1 MLICMRTT
9 LQLDD
14 DLMAEAKSFAAQHHR
29 TLTSV
34 VEESLRQ
41 LLAEARKPRE
51 RRPVTLPVSKRTGG
65 FRPGVD
71 IENSAALQD
80 ILDEDELKLHLYVS
94 R

>member
-1 MLICMRTT
+1 MRTT

-14 DLMAEAKSFAAQHHR
+14 DLMAEAKSYAARHHR

-65 FRPGVD
+65 FQPGVD
-71 IENSAALQD
+71 IANSAALQD

>member
-14 DLMAEAKSFAAQHHR
+14 DLMAEAKSYAAQHHR

-41 LLAEARKPRE
+41 LLAEARKPRA

-65 FRPGVD
+65 VWPGVD
-71 IENSAALQD
+71 LTNSAAL
-80 ILDEDELKLHLYVS
+80 EDLMDDDKMHLYVS